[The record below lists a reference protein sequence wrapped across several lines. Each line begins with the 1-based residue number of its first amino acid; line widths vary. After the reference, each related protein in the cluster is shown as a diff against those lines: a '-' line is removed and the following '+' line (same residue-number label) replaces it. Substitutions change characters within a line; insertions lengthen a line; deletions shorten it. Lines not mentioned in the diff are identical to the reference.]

1 MNKKKSKLIKNTM
14 IFLIGNIG
22 SKFIQFLLVP
32 LYTYT
37 MTSSD
42 FGNADLVLTTIN
54 FLMPIFSLQL
64 SDGLL
69 RFGMDKSLNKT
80 DVYSVTLK
88 VLFICSTITIILSP
102 ILLFI
107 ESFKNFVLFFILI
120 LNLRIYRD
128 ILAIILKVED
138 KNKIFSID
146 SIIYSFSLSLSALLF
161 LSVFK
166 IGIVGY
172 FLSYVVANVIS
183 IIFILFNINIKI
195 KIKIKK
201 NKELTKSLIIYSLPM
216 IINSLS
222 YWITTASDRYMI
234 KIFLTLSSVGIYAVA
249 AKIPTIITTFTGIF
263 NQAWMLSSI
272 SEYENDRDV
281 RFYND
286 VFSFYCSISF
296 ITCAL
301 LILIIK
307 PFMHVYVSSEYFIA
321 WEYASVLIVSAIF
334 SGISAF
340 INGIFYAYKKNI
352 SATITTTIGAIIN
365 IILNFIFIPKYG
377 IMGASV
383 ATLISWFLI
392 TVVRIISVKRII
404 DIKIEW
410 FKLSILTMII
420 FIELINVIIINN
432 NFSFLINIIL
442 VLGIIFIERKA
453 LIMFVEGIIKKQ
465 KIWEK
470 TRKIMRYISGRD
482 NKYRRN
488 LKNENFSIISQ
499 NCTGGLIYHFLG
511 EKFLSPTINIYFS
524 AKDFLK
530 FCENL
535 DYYLECKP
543 EQKKTD
549 LKYPVMKLDDI
560 TIYGVHYNNYDEFLL
575 KWEER
580 KKRINKNN
588 LFIIMTERDGCEY
601 KDLLEF
607 DKLDYNNKIVFT
619 HKKYDEIKSSYYV
632 KGTMNNSAD
641 KKTHLTKSLTDY
653 KSKISPFRYIDDFD
667 FVSWLNQGGK

>member
-42 FGNADLVLTTIN
+42 FGNADLILTTIN

-69 RFGMDKSLNKT
+69 RFGMDKSLNKN

-88 VLFICSTITIILSP
+88 VLFICSTISIILSP

-128 ILAIILKVED
+128 ILSIILKVED

-146 SIIYSFSLSLSALLF
+146 SIIYSFSLSLLAVLF

-183 IIFILFNINIKI
+183 IIFILFNTKI
-195 KIKIKK
+195 KIKMKK

-321 WEYASVLIVSAIF
+321 WKYASVLIVSAIF

-352 SATITTTIGAIIN
+352 SATITTTLGAIIN

-404 DIKIEW
+404 DLKMEW
-410 FKLSILTMII
+410 HKLSILTLII
-420 FIELINVIIINN
+420 CIELINVIIINN
-432 NFSFLINIIL
+432 SFSFFINIIL
-442 VLGIIFIERKA
+442 VLCIVFIERKN
-453 LIMFVEGIIKKQ
+453 LIMFIKGIIKN
-465 KIWEK
+465 
-470 TRKIMRYISGRD
+470 T
-482 NKYRRN
+482 
-488 LKNENFSIISQ
+488 Q
-499 NCTGGLIYHFLG
+499 NMGKG
-511 EKFLSPTINIYFS
+511 
-524 AKDFLK
+524 
-530 FCENL
+530 
-535 DYYLECKP
+535 
-543 EQKKTD
+543 
-549 LKYPVMKLDDI
+549 
-560 TIYGVHYNNYDEFLL
+560 
-575 KWEER
+575 
-580 KKRINKNN
+580 
-588 LFIIMTERDGCEY
+588 
-601 KDLLEF
+601 
-607 DKLDYNNKIVFT
+607 
-619 HKKYDEIKSSYYV
+619 KKYY
-632 KGTMNNSAD
+632 A
-641 KKTHLTKSLTDY
+641 
-653 KSKISPFRYIDDFD
+653 
-667 FVSWLNQGGK
+667 